1 MNFKIFA
8 ELIELKAKTA
18 SIFPFLLGL
27 AYSLYHYQS
36 VNLSALAIYFVAMF
50 MFNCFVDIWDN
61 YNDYHKAVDTDDY
74 QKNTNIIGRE
84 NLSMGLIKSLLAFFF
99 FGSLILGIIVALM
112 TGWAVFWLG
121 LLCYAVG
128 VFYAGGPKPLSSLPL
143 GELLSGL
150 TMGYIIF
157 LICLYINSSQNFVWS
172 FANLATTFLI
182 ALPNTLLI
190 ANLML
195 ANNTC
200 DLEEDEANH
209 RYTIVHY
216 IGKKAALILWTTALI
231 LAFVAIVVAVILGL
245 LSPIMLLILLIAP
258 LMIKFARPYLQKQVK
273 KETFISSVKI
283 LMVFQLVQVLLF
295 FVSLIKF

>member
-27 AYSLYHYQS
+27 AYSLYHYKS

-121 LLCYAVG
+121 LLCYVVG

-150 TMGYIIF
+150 TMGYVIF

-216 IGKKAALILWTTALI
+216 IGKKAALIWWTTALI

-283 LMVFQLVQVLLF
+283 LMFFQLVQVLLF

>member
-150 TMGYIIF
+150 TMGYVIF

-216 IGKKAALILWTTALI
+216 IGKKVALIWWTTALI

>member
-150 TMGYIIF
+150 TMGYVIF

-216 IGKKAALILWTTALI
+216 IGKKAALIWWTTALI

-258 LMIKFARPYLQKQVK
+258 LMIKFARPYLLKQVK

>member
-150 TMGYIIF
+150 TMGYVIF

-216 IGKKAALILWTTALI
+216 IGKKAALIWWTTALI

-273 KETFISSVKI
+273 KETFISSVKL

>member
-150 TMGYIIF
+150 TMGYVIF
-157 LICLYINSSQNFVWS
+157 LICLYINSSQSFVWS

-216 IGKKAALILWTTALI
+216 IGKKAALIWWTTALI

>member
-150 TMGYIIF
+150 TMGYVIF

-172 FANLATTFLI
+172 FANLSTTFLI

-216 IGKKAALILWTTALI
+216 IGKKAALIWWTTALI

-283 LMVFQLVQVLLF
+283 LMFFQLVQVLLF

>member
-150 TMGYIIF
+150 TMGYVIF

-216 IGKKAALILWTTALI
+216 IGKKAALIWWTTALI

>member
-150 TMGYIIF
+150 TMGYVIF
-157 LICLYINSSQNFVWS
+157 LICLYINSSQNFGWS

-216 IGKKAALILWTTALI
+216 IGKKAALIWWTTALI

>member
-216 IGKKAALILWTTALI
+216 IGKKAALIWWTTALI

-258 LMIKFARPYLQKQVK
+258 LMIKFARPYLQKQEK

>member
-150 TMGYIIF
+150 TMGYVIF

-200 DLEEDEANH
+200 DLEEDEANQ

-216 IGKKAALILWTTALI
+216 IGKKAALIWWTTALI

>member
-150 TMGYIIF
+150 TMGYVIF

-200 DLEEDEANH
+200 DLKEDEANH

-216 IGKKAALILWTTALI
+216 IGKKAALIWWTTALI

>member
-99 FGSLILGIIVALM
+99 FGSLILGIVVALM
-112 TGWAVFWLG
+112 TGWPVFWLG

-216 IGKKAALILWTTALI
+216 IGKKAALIWWTTALI

>member
-74 QKNTNIIGRE
+74 HKNTNIIGRE

-150 TMGYIIF
+150 TMGYVIF

-216 IGKKAALILWTTALI
+216 IGKKAALIWWTTALI

>member
-1 MNFKIFA
+1 MNLKIFA

-18 SIFPFLLGL
+18 SVFPFLLGL
-27 AYSLYHYQS
+27 SYSLYHYHS
-36 VNLSALAIYFVAMF
+36 LNLLALSIYFVAMF

-61 YNDYHKAVDTDDY
+61 YNDYHNAVDTNDY

-84 NLSMGLIKSLLAFFF
+84 NLSMALIKALLAFFF
-99 FGSLILGIIVALM
+99 FGSLALGIIVALM

-128 VFYAGGPKPLSSLPL
+128 IFYAGGPKPLSSLPV

-157 LICLYINSSQNFVWS
+157 LICVYINSSQAFVWS
-172 FANLATTFLI
+172 SANLATSFLI

-200 DLEEDEANH
+200 DLEEDETNH
-209 RYTIVHY
+209 RFTIVHY
-216 IGKKAALILWTTALI
+216 IGKKAALIWWTLALI
-231 LAFVAIVVAVILGL
+231 LSFIAIIVSVILGL
-245 LSPIMLLILLIAP
+245 LSPIMLLILLIVP
-258 LMIKFARPYLQKQVK
+258 LMIKFAKPYLQKQVK
-273 KETFISSVKI
+273 RETFICSVKI
-283 LMVFQLVQVLLF
+283 LMVFQLVQVLLLLI
-295 FVSLIKF
+295 SLIRF

>member
-150 TMGYIIF
+150 TMGYVIF

-216 IGKKAALILWTTALI
+216 IRKKAALIWWTTALI

>member
-36 VNLSALAIYFVAMF
+36 VNLSALTIYFVAMF

-112 TGWAVFWLG
+112 TGWSVFWLG

-150 TMGYIIF
+150 TMGYVIF

-216 IGKKAALILWTTALI
+216 IGKKAALIWWTTALI

>member
-150 TMGYIIF
+150 TMGYVIF

-216 IGKKAALILWTTALI
+216 IGKKAALIWWTTALI

-258 LMIKFARPYLQKQVK
+258 LMIKLARPYLQKQVK

>member
-27 AYSLYHYQS
+27 AYSLYRYQS

-150 TMGYIIF
+150 TMGYVIF

-216 IGKKAALILWTTALI
+216 IGKKAALIWWTTALI

-258 LMIKFARPYLQKQVK
+258 LMIKFARPYLLKQVK

>member
-150 TMGYIIF
+150 TMGYVIF

-172 FANLATTFLI
+172 FANLVTTFLI

-216 IGKKAALILWTTALI
+216 IGKKAALIWWTTALI

>member
-150 TMGYIIF
+150 TMGYVIF
-157 LICLYINSSQNFVWS
+157 LICIYINSSQNFVWS

-216 IGKKAALILWTTALI
+216 IGKKAALIWWTTALI

-295 FVSLIKF
+295 FVSLIFN

>member
-36 VNLSALAIYFVAMF
+36 VNLSALVIYFVAMF

-150 TMGYIIF
+150 TMGYVIF

-216 IGKKAALILWTTALI
+216 IGKKAALIWWTTALI

>member
-150 TMGYIIF
+150 TMGYVIF

-200 DLEEDEANH
+200 YLEEDEANH

-216 IGKKAALILWTTALI
+216 IGKKAALIWWTTALI

>member
-1 MNFKIFA
+1 MIIKKYKYYRTR
-8 ELIELKAKTA
+8 ELINGTHQKFIGL
-18 SIFPFLLGL
+18 FL
-27 AYSLYHYQS
+27 
-36 VNLSALAIYFVAMF
+36 
-50 MFNCFVDIWDN
+50 
-61 YNDYHKAVDTDDY
+61 
-74 QKNTNIIGRE
+74 
-84 NLSMGLIKSLLAFFF
+84 

-121 LLCYAVG
+121 LLCYVVG

-150 TMGYIIF
+150 TMGYVIF

-216 IGKKAALILWTTALI
+216 IGKKAALIWWTTALI

>member
-36 VNLSALAIYFVAMF
+36 VNLSALAIYFMAMF

-150 TMGYIIF
+150 TMGYVIF

-216 IGKKAALILWTTALI
+216 IGKKAALIWWTTALI

-258 LMIKFARPYLQKQVK
+258 LMMKFARPYLQKQVK

>member
-121 LLCYAVG
+121 LLCYVVG

-150 TMGYIIF
+150 TMGYVIF

-216 IGKKAALILWTTALI
+216 IGKKAALIWWTTALI

-245 LSPIMLLILLIAP
+245 LSPIMLLIMLIAP

>member
-150 TMGYIIF
+150 TMGYVIF

-216 IGKKAALILWTTALI
+216 IGKKAALIWWTTALI

-273 KETFISSVKI
+273 KKHLFH
-283 LMVFQLVQVLLF
+283 QLK
-295 FVSLIKF
+295 S

>member
-150 TMGYIIF
+150 TMGYVIF

-216 IGKKAALILWTTALI
+216 IGKKAALIWWTTALI

-295 FVSLIKF
+295 FVSL

>member
-36 VNLSALAIYFVAMF
+36 VNLSALAIYFMAMF

-150 TMGYIIF
+150 TMGYVIF

-216 IGKKAALILWTTALI
+216 IGKKAALIWWTTALI

>member
-36 VNLSALAIYFVAMF
+36 INLSALAIYFVAMF

-150 TMGYIIF
+150 TMGYVIF

-172 FANLATTFLI
+172 FANLSTTFLI

-216 IGKKAALILWTTALI
+216 IGKKAALIWWTTALI

>member
-61 YNDYHKAVDTDDY
+61 YNDYHKAVDKDDY

-150 TMGYIIF
+150 TMGYVIF

-216 IGKKAALILWTTALI
+216 IGKKAALIWWTTALI

>member
-84 NLSMGLIKSLLAFFF
+84 NLSMGLIKGLLAFFF

-150 TMGYIIF
+150 TMGYVIF

-216 IGKKAALILWTTALI
+216 IGKKAALIWWTTALI

>member
-36 VNLSALAIYFVAMF
+36 VNLSALPIYFVAMF

-150 TMGYIIF
+150 TMGYVIF

-216 IGKKAALILWTTALI
+216 IGKKAALIWWTTALI

>member
-36 VNLSALAIYFVAMF
+36 VKLSALAIYFVAMF

-121 LLCYAVG
+121 LLCYVVG

-150 TMGYIIF
+150 TMGYVIF

-216 IGKKAALILWTTALI
+216 IGKKAALIWWTTALI

>member
-128 VFYAGGPKPLSSLPL
+128 VFYARGPKPLSSLPL

-150 TMGYIIF
+150 TMGYVIF

-216 IGKKAALILWTTALI
+216 IGKKAALIWWTTALI

>member
-99 FGSLILGIIVALM
+99 FGSLILGIVVALM

-121 LLCYAVG
+121 ILCYAVG

-150 TMGYIIF
+150 TMGYVIF

-216 IGKKAALILWTTALI
+216 IGKKAALIWWITALI